1 MKADVYSFGVMLWE
15 MVSGEVPYDGME
27 LQEVCGS
34 ICRGN
39 HPVSRPDFNARLPGI
54 CALMERCWE
63 LRPSARP
70 DCGQLLDEL
79 ADIQDVLDLRSV
91 PSPPPLPP
99 PPIPLAMMPREQTGS
114 PEQKRSSASAMGFSV
129 TREDLEA
136 QRLRLRRPPDE
147 HEAEVEATSASLLSH
162 VMKRAIRERRTDS
175 GWGQQVRLWLFLFL
189 GRLNLVRK
197 SSHRTRAM
205 PEILG
210 AASASHLGPSVRKP
224 MIMMSQMTHPLAN
237 K

>member
-1 MKADVYSFGVMLWE
+1 

-27 LQEVCGS
+27 LQDVCGS
-34 ICRGN
+34 ICRGD
-39 HPVSRPDFNARLPGI
+39 HLASRPDFDARLPGI
-54 CALMERCWE
+54 CALMERCWS

-70 DCGQLLDEL
+70 DCGRLMDEL
-79 ADIQDVLDLRSV
+79 AEIQDVLDLRSV

-99 PPIPLAMMPREQTGS
+99 PPIPHAIPQMQTGS

-162 VMKRAIRERRTDS
+162 VMKKAIRERRTDS
-175 GWGQQVRLWLFLFL
+175 GWGQQVRDCGYFYSWL
-189 GRLNLVRK
+189 GHLNLVRN

-210 AASASHLGPSVRKP
+210 AASASHLGRSVRIP
-224 MIMMSQMTHPLAN
+224 MMMTSRMTHPLAN

>member
-1 MKADVYSFGVMLWE
+1 MIEPKLIIYFPEVIEQAHVGVKADVYSFGVMLWE

-27 LQEVCGS
+27 LQDVCGS
-34 ICRGN
+34 ICRGD
-39 HPVSRPDFNARLPGI
+39 PPAPRPDFDARLPGI

-70 DCGQLLDEL
+70 DCGQLMAEL
-79 ADIQDVLDLRSV
+79 AEIQDVLDLRSV

-99 PPIPLAMMPREQTGS
+99 PPIPHAIPQLQTAS

-175 GWGQQVRLWLFLFL
+175 GWGQQVRDCGYFYSW
-189 GRLNLVRK
+189 
-197 SSHRTRAM
+197 
-205 PEILG
+205 G
-210 AASASHLGPSVRKP
+210 AL
-224 MIMMSQMTHPLAN
+224 IW
-237 K
+237 

>member
-1 MKADVYSFGVMLWE
+1 
-15 MVSGEVPYDGME
+15 MVSGEVPYYGME

-34 ICRGN
+34 ICRGD
-39 HPVSRPDFNARLPGI
+39 HLAPRLDFDARLPGI

-70 DCGQLLDEL
+70 DCGQLMAEL
-79 ADIQDVLDLRSV
+79 AEIQDVLDLRSV

-99 PPIPLAMMPREQTGS
+99 PPIPHAIPQMQTGS
-114 PEQKRSSASAMGFSV
+114 AEQKRSSASAMGFSV

-189 GRLNLVRK
+189 GRLNLVRN
-197 SSHRTRAM
+197 SFHRTRAM

>member
-1 MKADVYSFGVMLWE
+1 
-15 MVSGEVPYDGME
+15 MVSGEVPYDGKE
-27 LQEVCGS
+27 LQDVCGS
-34 ICRGN
+34 ICRGD
-39 HPVSRPDFNARLPGI
+39 HLASRPDFDARLPGI

-70 DCGQLLDEL
+70 DCGQLMAEL
-79 ADIQDVLDLRSV
+79 AEIQDVLDLRSV

-99 PPIPLAMMPREQTGS
+99 PPIPHAMPKVQTGS
-114 PEQKRSSASAMGFSV
+114 PEQKRSSAASAMGFSV

-175 GWGQQVRLWLFLFL
+175 GWGQQVRLWLLLFL
-189 GRLNLVRK
+189 GRLNLVN
-197 SSHRTRAM
+197 SFHRTRAM

-210 AASASHLGPSVRKP
+210 AASASHLGPSVRIP
-224 MIMMSQMTHPLAN
+224 MMMSRMTHPLAN
-237 K
+237 KH